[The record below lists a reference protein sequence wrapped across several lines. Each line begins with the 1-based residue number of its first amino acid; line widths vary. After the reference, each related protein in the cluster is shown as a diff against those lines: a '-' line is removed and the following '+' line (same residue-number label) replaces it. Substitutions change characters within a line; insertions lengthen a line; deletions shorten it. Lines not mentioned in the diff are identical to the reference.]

1 MCKEDVLC
9 LYHIMI
15 KSIKDSVGEELEH
28 VCRNV
33 GFSLCCRF
41 QSVVSL

>member
-9 LYHIMI
+9 LYHIMVECVR
-15 KSIKDSVGEELEH
+15 DSLGVDLEH

-33 GFSLCCRF
+33 GFSLCCSI